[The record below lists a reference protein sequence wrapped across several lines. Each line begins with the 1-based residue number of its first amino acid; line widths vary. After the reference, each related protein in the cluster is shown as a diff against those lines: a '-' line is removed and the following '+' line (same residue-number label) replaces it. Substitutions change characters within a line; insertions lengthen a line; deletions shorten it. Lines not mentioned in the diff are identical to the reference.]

1 MPLSKLVQFS
11 QVVPLIPGSGIQM
24 VDIGFSIDKNTPV
37 PQDWGWF
44 DPIDGL
50 TSDRLPDCVRRGDA
64 ETRGVE
70 SYAIVL
76 KDLLEMFDR
85 QWIPLPIFRIQ
96 LAGGYFRGP
105 INWARGMLVR
115 LPAPDDDGN
124 AFRLVIALDT
134 ALMDFDDDQAYLAP
148 APDDAR
154 VGRPF
159 ALAGHAAGAGWFYR
173 QAWIRDWCFALYQ
186 EMADRQELARRG
198 PIAARPLSIDEVH
211 DTMQGSKEA
220 LARYMSLVDL
230 LESLKIVP
238 RFQFVDLQTDPVPT
252 PVDVDLV
259 LDLGNSRSCGLLIES
274 EPDQINVDLTKAVT
288 LQLRD
293 LTFPERVYTDPF
305 PSRFEF
311 ATARF
316 GRDRLSFESGRTEAF
331 VWPTHIRVGAEA
343 VYLSTRRTGIEGSS
357 GLSSPKRYLWDE
369 DERKDSWRM
378 SRPAQDGEPDE
389 VAAQGRLAGLVN
401 DQGEPIHRL
410 IAAGVTGERLFPSL
424 LARYSRRNLTA
435 FALTEMFV
443 QALVQVNSPMH
454 RLHRPANARLP
465 RRLRRIILTMPT
477 AMPLAERNLLKEQAE
492 IAAELAY
499 LALGLAR
506 VEYEGEAAG
515 SLVYE
520 QQAAVVRNGTPGGPE
535 VLLQW
540 DEATATQAVYLYT
553 QVAANYSGD
562 ANAFFADYRQARFAH
577 RPAGAGGLRLATID
591 LGGGTTDLVI
601 TSLVAEGKG
610 AHVTLKP
617 EQIFRE
623 GFNLAGDD
631 VLYRVAREHV
641 VEPIRAALAEK
652 GLKDRTDAV
661 LMGLLGPDF
670 SDMAPIALVRRQQF
684 SALVAAPIAIA
695 LLQAYE
701 AEEGTSAPLAQVRNF
716 REFFTGDVTPPDRLI
731 EHFNT
736 EVRKL
741 GAHDFDLA
749 EVNFRI
755 DPVDI
760 DRTVR
765 SVLFEMLQ
773 ALAEVVHRCGADLL
787 LLSGRTSKL
796 PAVRALLEESG
807 ALPPNR
813 IVSLHRFRVGRWY
826 PFRSASST
834 IGDPKTTAAVGA
846 MICLLGNGQLQNFNF
861 RSDSLQPMST
871 ARFFGKLDHANRLLA
886 GDDFYQDL
894 RLEDPEYEL
903 PTEPFEFRGPMALG
917 FRQVP
922 VDWWPAS
929 RLYFLDYRSPEYA
942 RELNPLTPLRVSLK
956 RERRSTRAAGNTE
969 VIRGD
974 GLAIDS
980 VEDANGRRVAAQ
992 KLRLRLQTMNDH
1004 QGYWLDTGVLFE
1016 R

>member
-24 VDIGFSIDKNTPV
+24 IDIGLSVDKNTPV

-44 DPIDGL
+44 DPVDGL
-50 TSDRLPDCVRRGDA
+50 ANDRVPDCIRRGDGEA
-64 ETRGVE
+64 RGPE
-70 SYAIVL
+70 SYSIVL
-76 KDLLEMFDR
+76 KDVLEMFDR
-85 QWIPLPIFRIQ
+85 QWMPLPIFRTE
-96 LAGGYFRGP
+96 LSGGFFRGP
-105 INWARGMLVR
+105 VNWARAYLAR
-115 LPAPDDDGN
+115 LDTPDDEGN
-124 AFRLVIALDT
+124 EFRLVIALDT
-134 ALMDFDDDQAYLAP
+134 ALLEFDDAAAYLAP
-148 APDDAR
+148 APEDAR
-154 VGRPF
+154 IGRPF
-159 ALAGHAAGAGWFYR
+159 ALAGHRAGATWFYR
-173 QAWIRDWCFALYQ
+173 QDWIRDWCLAVYR
-186 EMADRQELARRG
+186 EMADRKEVERRG
-198 PIAARPLSIDEVH
+198 PIAARPLSLDELH
-211 DTMQGSKEA
+211 DTMQGSNEP
-220 LARYMSLVDL
+220 LARYMAFVDL
-230 LESLKIVP
+230 LEALKIVP
-238 RFQFVDLQTDPVPT
+238 RFQFVDLGTESGLA

-274 EPDQINVDLTKAVT
+274 EPDQINADLTKAVT

-293 LTFPERVYTDPF
+293 LTFPERVYSDPF

-311 ATARF
+311 AQARF
-316 GRDRLSFESGRTEAF
+316 GRERPSFESGRSEAF
-331 VWPTHIRVGAEA
+331 VWPTHVRVGPEA
-343 VYLSTRRTGIEGSS
+343 VYLSTQRTGIEGAS

-378 SRPAQDGEPDE
+378 CRPMQEGEPNA

-401 DQGEPIHRL
+401 DQGEPVHRL
-410 IAAGVTGERLFPSL
+410 IAAGVTGDRLFPAL
-424 LARYSRRNLTA
+424 FARYSRRNLTS
-435 FALTEMFV
+435 FALAEVFV
-443 QALVQVNSPMH
+443 QALVQVNSAMH
-454 RLHRPANARLP
+454 RHHRPGNARLP

-492 IAAELAY
+492 IASELAY
-499 LALGLAR
+499 LAMGLAR
-506 VEYEGEAAG
+506 VEFEGESAG
-515 SLVYE
+515 SLIYE
-520 QQAAVVRNGTPGGPE
+520 PQAAIRSNERARGPE

-540 DEATATQAVYLYT
+540 DEATATQAVFLYT

-562 ANAFFADYRQARFAH
+562 ANSFFADYR
-577 RPAGAGGLRLATID
+577 RPRHVAGSMPGGGLRLATID

-641 VEPIRAALAEK
+641 VEPIRAALVEA
-652 GLKDRTDAV
+652 GLGGRADTL
-661 LMGLLGPDF
+661 LMELLGPDY
-670 SDMAPIALVRRQQF
+670 SDMAPIAQVRRQQF

-695 LLQAYE
+695 LLEAYE
-701 AEEGTSAPLAQVRNF
+701 AEDLTTTPHRQSRGFTEFFGKDSAPP
-716 REFFTGDVTPPDRLI
+716 ERLI
-731 EHFNT
+731 EHFNA
-736 EVRKL
+736 EARKM
-741 GAHDFDLA
+741 GARDFDLA
-749 EVNFRI
+749 RTVFTI

-765 SVLFEMLQ
+765 SVLIEMLE

-787 LLSGRTSKL
+787 LLSGRTSRL
-796 PAVRALLEESG
+796 PAVRALLEETC

-861 RSDSLQPMST
+861 RSDVLRPMST
-871 ARFFGKLDHANRLLA
+871 ARYFGKLDHSNRLRT
-886 GDDFYQDL
+886 GDDFYDDL

-903 PTEPFEFRGPMALG
+903 PTDPFEFRGPMALG
-917 FRQVP
+917 FRQVAA
-922 VDWWPAS
+922 DWWPAS
-929 RLYFLDYRSPEYA
+929 RLYFLDYRTPEFA
-942 RELNPLTPLRVSLK
+942 RELNPSTPLRVSLK
-956 RERRSTRAAGNTE
+956 RERRAARAPGNVE
-969 VIRGD
+969 VTRGD
-974 GLAIDS
+974 GLSIDV
-980 VEDANGRRVAAQ
+980 VEDSNGRRITAQ

-1004 QGYWLDTGVLFE
+1004 QGYWLDTGILFD